1 MRKLGGEGKKMLV
14 NCFHFIACVFVF
26 ASFSHYVRMNGVAIG
41 GKQNVLLVM
50 AAVAIMTVKIVN
62 MIGDQ
67 GGA

>member
-1 MRKLGGEGKKMLV
+1 MRKLGGEKEKNVSKLFPFHCML
-14 NCFHFIACVFVF
+14 FVFV
-26 ASFSHYVRMNGVAIG
+26 SFSHYVRINGVAIG

-67 GGA
+67 RA

>member
-1 MRKLGGEGKKMLV
+1 ML
-14 NCFHFIACVFVF
+14 FVFV
-26 ASFSHYVRMNGVAIG
+26 SFSHYVRMNGVAIG

-67 GGA
+67 RGA